1 MGAWRFRRYSGRN
14 DNQWRPT
21 NRPMGR
27 ERMVRSPAR
36 LAATGVVVFVAF
48 AQLSPVYAQS
58 YPSRQV
64 SVICALGAGSGP
76 DITARLYS
84 ERLHKRLGQP
94 FVVENRP
101 GAAQMVA
108 VDSVKNAAADGY
120 TLGVFTSA
128 AMAIRP
134 TMMKKATYDP
144 VKDFIPVAQ
153 YLKSAFVLV
162 VNPDL
167 PIKSIADLVKY
178 VKSQPG
184 KVGYAISSIG
194 GAPHLA
200 GEFLAIH
207 LNIRLA
213 AVPYKQSPQA
223 FQDVAAGHIPLS
235 FADAGTALPLI
246 TSGKLRA
253 LAVTT
258 ASRLPTLPE
267 VATLAEALN
276 VKDLELVSWH
286 VLSAPANTPAPVVNR
301 LHDEMKLIMADPEV
315 IKKVAGLGLL
325 PHPVAPVA
333 DAQAYIKSE
342 IDKWGGVIRKLGLAG
357 TI

>member
-1 MGAWRFRRYSGRN
+1 MPKLAIAA
-14 DNQWRPT
+14 T
-21 NRPMGR
+21 L
-27 ERMVRSPAR
+27 A
-36 LAATGVVVFVAF
+36 LAALVQSPHAH
-48 AQLSPVYAQS
+48 AQA
-58 YPSRQV
+58 YPTRQV
-64 SVICALGAGSGP
+64 QVICALGAGTGV

-84 ERLHKRLGQP
+84 ERLQKRFGQP

-101 GAAQMVA
+101 GGAQMVA
-108 VDSVKNAAADGY
+108 VDSVKKAAPDGY

-144 VKDFIPVAQ
+144 VNDFIPVAQ

-207 LNIRLA
+207 LGIPLA

-258 ASRLPTLPE
+258 LKRTALLPDVGSVAELAIPNFEATAWHALVGPANLPKD
-267 VATLAEALN
+267 VLATVHKAMMATL
-276 VKDLELVSWH
+276 KD
-286 VLSAPANTPAPVVNR
+286 PATSKQ
-301 LHDEMKLIMADPEV
+301 LT
-315 IKKVAGLGLL
+315 GLGLDIMPTTPEEL
-325 PHPVAPVA
+325 A
-333 DAQAYIKSE
+333 AYVKAEIPKWTALIKASGATLE
-342 IDKWGGVIRKLGLAG
+342 
-357 TI
+357 